1 MSFCHFKLSV
11 LLGGGETNPEP
22 NNGYDHRAGTEI
34 IASIGTRKSGFACSV
49 LLYAVLQLVRAT
61 NIIVCNANKIE
72 YCCDPGK
79 KIIAKQIEE
88 CLFAH
93 FRERTP
99 INSIRVIRRAA
110 SKKLPE
116 TDVGLF
122 KQFAQTFIWKSVFLE
137 QFSWM
142 IQRRYQIR
150 C

>member
-1 MSFCHFKLSV
+1 M
-11 LLGGGETNPEP
+11 
-22 NNGYDHRAGTEI
+22 
-34 IASIGTRKSGFACSV
+34 
-49 LLYAVLQLVRAT
+49 
-61 NIIVCNANKIE
+61 KI
-72 YCCDPGK
+72 P
-79 KIIAKQIEE
+79 
-88 CLFAH
+88 L
-93 FRERTP
+93 
-99 INSIRVIRRAA
+99 RRAA

>member
-1 MSFCHFKLSV
+1 M
-11 LLGGGETNPEP
+11 P
-22 NNGYDHRAGTEI
+22 NNSGYVYADWPRIENDSRSDFSNADLERRANVSNNT
-34 IASIGTRKSGFACSV
+34 
-49 LLYAVLQLVRAT
+49 
-61 NIIVCNANKIE
+61 
-72 YCCDPGK
+72 
-79 KIIAKQIEE
+79 
-88 CLFAH
+88 
-93 FRERTP
+93 
-99 INSIRVIRRAA
+99 VIRRAA